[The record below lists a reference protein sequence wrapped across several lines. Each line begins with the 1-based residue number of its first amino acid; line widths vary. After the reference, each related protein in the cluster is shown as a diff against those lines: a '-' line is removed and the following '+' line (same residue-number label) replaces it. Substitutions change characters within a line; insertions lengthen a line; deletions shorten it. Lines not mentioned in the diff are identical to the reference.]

1 MSPSLFF
8 AAIFCG
14 SCFLL
19 FVGSADAIEEWEWKR
34 LTRKRLPKLRSGN
47 AFDAASAKSADQPA
61 AASKTDVTKHPN
73 RWKGW
78 RSASVQ
84 SVKDESPDCRSF
96 VFVPTD
102 GEPFPPFLGGQYLTV
117 RLNDPSTGKNVSRC
131 YSLSS
136 GPDEPHYRITVKRV
150 PGGTMSNLLHDTIDV
165 GDRIEIQ
172 APKGKFHY
180 SVEASQSQS
189 PEPLN
194 LIAAGIGITPM
205 LSMLFQSLNER
216 MDREVNLFYQVRN
229 AIDAPF
235 LAPIREIAKML
246 EATTGV
252 RVHHWF
258 SKPEDDDLLP
268 GDSIGRLSAEQIVDR
283 LGHHRG
289 EYLICGP
296 DVFMNA
302 IAEGLIDCGAS
313 ANDVMFESF
322 GVKSKSAGALA
333 VPACDPCV
341 DESGANETG
350 SDDSIGCNVTFQASE
365 KSASFEAGMDGL
377 LDVAES
383 LDVDVDSGCRSGDCG
398 ACVRRLLSGEVKYA
412 EPPECDVEEGEA
424 VLCVAK
430 PVTEVVVDA

>member
-14 SCFLL
+14 GCFLL
-19 FVGSADAIEEWEWKR
+19 FVGCADAIEEWEWKR
-34 LTRKRLPKLRSGN
+34 LTRKRLPKLRSGK
-47 AFDAASAKSADQPA
+47 AFEAAIAKSVDPPAESPKADVP
-61 AASKTDVTKHPN
+61 KHPN

-78 RSASVQ
+78 RSVMVQ
-84 SVKDESPDCRSF
+84 SIKDESPDCRSF
-96 VFVPTD
+96 VFVPRD

-117 RLNDPSTGKNVSRC
+117 RLNDPATGKHVSRC

-150 PGGTMSNLLHDTIDV
+150 PGGTMSNLLHDTIGV
-165 GDRIEIQ
+165 GDQIEIQ
-172 APKGKFHY
+172 PPKGKFHY
-180 SVEASQSQS
+180 SVDESQVRDPQ
-189 PEPLN
+189 PLN

-205 LSMLFQSLNER
+205 LSMMFQSLNER
-216 MDREVNLFYQVRN
+216 SDREVNLFYQVRN

-235 LAPIREIAKML
+235 LTPIREIARML
-246 EATTGV
+246 EETTGV
-252 RVHHWF
+252 RVHLWF
-258 SKPEDDDLLP
+258 SQPEDDDLQP
-268 GDSIGRLSAEQIVDR
+268 GDTVGRLSAEQIVDR

-302 IAEGLIDCGAS
+302 IADGLVECGA
-313 ANDVMFESF
+313 AADRVMFESF
-322 GVKSKSAGALA
+322 GGKSKSAGALA
-333 VPACDPCV
+333 VPACDPCA
-341 DESGANETG
+341 DDAGTDASE
-350 SDDSIGCNVTFQASE
+350 SDDSVGWSVTFQNSK

-383 LDVDVDSGCRSGDCG
+383 LDVEVDSGCRSGDCG
-398 ACVRRLLSGEVKYA
+398 ACVCRLVSGQVKYA
-412 EPPECDVEEGEA
+412 ESPECDVEDDEV

-430 PVTEVVVDA
+430 PVSEVVIDA